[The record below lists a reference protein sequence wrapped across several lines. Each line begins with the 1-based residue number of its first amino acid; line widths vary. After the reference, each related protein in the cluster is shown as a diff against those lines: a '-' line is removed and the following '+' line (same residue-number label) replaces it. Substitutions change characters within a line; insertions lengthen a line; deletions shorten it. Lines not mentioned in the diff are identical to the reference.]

1 MNLGNYKMPKDR
13 VLSTKT
19 FVLSHLTLLII
30 ALVFF
35 AGLYYILYPEKF
47 KEAVPQYNPVT
58 KEPVSLFLELTSP
71 EDDILSNDASV
82 VISGRTSPNATVIIS
97 SNDNDSGLES
107 GNDGQFSKV
116 FPLSD
121 GPNIIEITAI
131 DSEGNSKSVT
141 KSIFFTEEKI

>member
-1 MNLGNYKMPKDR
+1 MPRDR

-47 KEAVPQYNPVT
+47 KAAVPQYNPVT